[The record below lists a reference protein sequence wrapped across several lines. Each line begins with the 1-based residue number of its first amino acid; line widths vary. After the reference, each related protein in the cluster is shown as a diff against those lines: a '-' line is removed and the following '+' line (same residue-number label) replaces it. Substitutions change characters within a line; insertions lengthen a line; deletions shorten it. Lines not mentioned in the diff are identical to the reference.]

1 MSMLRTGGIYLVIIL
16 DGRSG
21 EADSDAR
28 IDFGHLLGDITFPL
42 LNNVAFV
49 CNDNIPLDD
58 IDFFLVLFVG
68 GVCCDEDF

>member
-1 MSMLRTGGIYLVIIL
+1 MSMLRTGGTYLVIIL

-28 IDFGHLLGDITFPL
+28 IDFGHLLGDITFSL
-42 LNNVAFV
+42 LYTVAFI

-58 IDFFLVLFVG
+58 IDFFLILFVG
-68 GVCCDEDF
+68 GVCCDEDL